1 MRPTIRLMTAF
12 LLLAVASCG
21 TAPEAMTR
29 GGSPLIDEPSPPF
42 PYNSRF
48 CP

>member
-1 MRPTIRLMTAF
+1 MRLIRLMTTV
-12 LLLAVASCG
+12 LLVALAACG
-21 TAPEAMTR
+21 TAPSELAMAP
-29 GGSPLIDEPSPPF
+29 SILIDQPSPPF